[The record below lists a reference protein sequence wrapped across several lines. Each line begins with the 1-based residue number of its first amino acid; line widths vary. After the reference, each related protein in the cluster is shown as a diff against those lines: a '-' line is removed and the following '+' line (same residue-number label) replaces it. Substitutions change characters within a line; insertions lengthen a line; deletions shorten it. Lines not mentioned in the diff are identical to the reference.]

1 MIAVSENASPSPTGA
16 VNAKNSTSADMHDP
30 ITVARGS
37 GRPTVQSTG
46 EALQSTEV
54 TTPRSPSPRAGDLPI
69 EAGTSMEAV
78 AENQTEMSRTLES
91 ADEAMDTLKTW
102 KSAIGVIKRVMD
114 NVGPIVKVCFTSLLS
129 ILRYANFH
137 SSVTPPWKPSMG
149 TTLKDSRGASPC
161 LVSECGT
168 FTPFI
173 DPPDFPSTVSA
184 RRQRPIA
191 T

>member
-1 MIAVSENASPSPTGA
+1 MIAVSENASSSPTGA
-16 VNAKNSTSADMHDP
+16 VNAPNSTSADMYDP
-30 ITVARGS
+30 IADRGS
-37 GRPTVQSTG
+37 GRPTVQSTS
-46 EALQSTEV
+46 EAMQSTEA
-54 TTPRSPSPRAGDLPI
+54 SPRAGDLPI
-69 EAGTSMEAV
+69 EVGSSMGAV

-91 ADEAMDTLKTW
+91 ADEAIDTLKTW

-114 NVGPIVKVCFTSLLS
+114 NVGPIVKVCLTLLLS
-129 ILRYANFH
+129 ILRYTNFR
-137 SSVTPPWKPSMG
+137 SSVTPPCKPSMG

-161 LVSECGT
+161 LVGECGT

-173 DPPDFPSTVSA
+173 GPPDFASAVST